1 MGTLYM
7 VSTPVGNLEDLSPR
21 ASRVLGEVD
30 TILAEDTRRTRKLL
44 HHFELT
50 TPLLSLYA
58 HNEEAR
64 TEEVLSR
71 LREGKALALVSDAGT
86 PLVSDPGERLVRKA
100 IDGGH
105 AVVPIPGPS
114 AVLHALVG
122 SGLPTTPFSFL
133 GFVPRKGSD
142 RKTFLDRVRS
152 SRETV
157 VLFEAPGRTPALLRD
172 LAARCGAERRAAV
185 ARELTKLHEEFQ
197 RGTLSELAR
206 YYGDEPP
213 RGEVTVVVAPAAVG
227 LSDAAGLRA
236 EGEALARSLLERGL
250 SPSRAAR
257 EVASV
262 LEIPRNV
269 AYDWLL
275 ELSRGL
281 PEPE

>member
-1 MGTLYM
+1 M
-7 VSTPVGNLEDLSPR
+7 P
-21 ASRVLGEVD
+21 
-30 TILAEDTRRTRKLL
+30 
-44 HHFELT
+44 
-50 TPLLSLYA
+50 A
-58 HNEEAR
+58 HPSCR
-64 TEEVLSR
+64 I
-71 LREGKALALVSDAGT
+71 RE
-86 PLVSDPGERLVRKA
+86 ERLVRKA